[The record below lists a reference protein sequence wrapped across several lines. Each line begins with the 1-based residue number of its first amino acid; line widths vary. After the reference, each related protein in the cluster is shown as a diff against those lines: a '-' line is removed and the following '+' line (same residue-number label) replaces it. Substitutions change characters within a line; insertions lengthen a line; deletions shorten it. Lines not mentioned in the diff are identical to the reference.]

1 MDVAFEYLIAAQ
13 SCLRSFIYLSVVI
26 SSKNSIITLFYIQSN
41 FTSMI
46 SCSRQFNFY
55 FFCIYLFNHFIKQSS
70 SDLWINQLT
79 QLGLL
84 SAIWHENLVPLI
96 GYCCEK
102 DQQILV
108 YPFMSNGSLQDRLY
122 GIMFH
127 ENFIY
132 FSLVIPLFIILIFF
146 VLQVRHPKGKFL
158 IGLPDYLF
166 VLVI

>member
-79 QLGLL
+79 QLRLL
-84 SAIWHENLVPLI
+84 SAVRHENLVPLI

-127 ENFIY
+127 KT
-132 FSLVIPLFIILIFF
+132 LFTFHL
-146 VLQVRHPKGKFL
+146 LYP
-158 IGLPDYLF
+158 YL
-166 VLVI
+166 

>member
-1 MDVAFEYLIAAQ
+1 
-13 SCLRSFIYLSVVI
+13 
-26 SSKNSIITLFYIQSN
+26 
-41 FTSMI
+41 
-46 SCSRQFNFY
+46 
-55 FFCIYLFNHFIKQSS
+55 
-70 SDLWINQLT
+70 LT

-146 VLQVRHPKGKFL
+146 CFVGEASKRKVLDWPTRLSVCIGAARGKKHLCSVNTHSACFSL
-158 IGLPDYLF
+158 SYRGIKLNILFCAIPGMSCCF
-166 VLVI
+166 VLTFGL